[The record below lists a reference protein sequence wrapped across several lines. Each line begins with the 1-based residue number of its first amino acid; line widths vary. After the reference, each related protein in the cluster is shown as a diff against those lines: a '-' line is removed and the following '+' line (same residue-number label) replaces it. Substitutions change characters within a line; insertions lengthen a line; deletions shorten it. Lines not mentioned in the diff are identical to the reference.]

1 VSDASDDRHL
11 EQRMTVTRKIGS
23 KVEVEDQRQKK
34 DRADKKKREK
44 EEDNK

>member
-1 VSDASDDRHL
+1 
-11 EQRMTVTRKIGS
+11 MTVTRKIGS